1 MNHKLLEQLS
11 CVKCKTGKFGTA
23 ARLTKT
29 VGKNG
34 SGTLTC
40 GNCGET
46 YPVLNEIARFVPAS
60 NYADSFG
67 FQWNTHAATQLDSH
81 CNVTVSRDRV
91 FSVTRWPED
100 LKGEMI
106 LEAGSGAGRF
116 TEVLVKTGAQI
127 LSFDF
132 SSAVDANRRNNGGNE
147 NLLIFQ
153 GNIFDIPV
161 PDQSMDK
168 VFCLGVIQHTPD
180 PKAAF
185 MSLASKVKPGGSL
198 VIDIYALDL
207 KAMFQWK
214 YALRPITMGINNEK
228 LYKFIAAVTPVLVAP
243 TKLLR
248 KLAGRWGARLSPIV
262 EYSYLGL
269 DDKTNKQWAIL
280 DTFDMYSPAHD
291 HPQSEATVRD
301 WFTEIGFEQVHV
313 GRGPNGVVGHGVR
326 PTA

>member
-1 MNHKLLEQLS
+1 MNHNLLAHLS
-11 CVKCKTGKFGTA
+11 CRKCGTGKFGTA
-23 ARLTKT
+23 AALAEAISKD
-29 VGKNG
+29 GPA
-34 SGTLTC
+34 TLTC
-40 GNCGET
+40 NTCGEN

-67 FQWNTHAATQLDSH
+67 FQWNAHAATQLDSH

-91 FSVTRWPED
+91 FSVTGWPED
-100 LKGEMI
+100 MNGETI
-106 LEAGSGAGRF
+106 LEAGSGAGRL
-116 TEVLVKTGAQI
+116 TEVLVTTGANI

-132 SSAVDANRRNNGGNE
+132 SSAVDANRGNNGDND

-153 GNIFDIPV
+153 GDIFNIPV
-161 PDQSMDK
+161 PDQSLDK

-185 MSLASKVKPGGSL
+185 MSLASKVRPGGSL

-214 YALRPITMGINNEK
+214 YALRPITMNIDNKK
-228 LYKFIAAVTPVLVAP
+228 LYKFISTVTPLLVAP
-243 TKLLR
+243 TKVLR

-291 HPQSEATVRD
+291 HPQSEHTVME
-301 WFTEIGFEQVHV
+301 WFKKIGFEQVHV
-313 GRGPNGVVGHGVR
+313 GRGPNGVVGRGVR
-326 PTA
+326 PLA

>member
-1 MNHKLLEQLS
+1 MNHNLLAHLS
-11 CVKCKTGKFGTA
+11 CRKCGTGKFGTA
-23 ARLTKT
+23 TALAQAISKDGTA
-29 VGKNG
+29 
-34 SGTLTC
+34 TLTC
-40 GNCGET
+40 DNCGET

-91 FSVTRWPED
+91 FSVTGWPQEM
-100 LKGEMI
+100 KGETI

-116 TEVLVKTGAQI
+116 TEVLVTTGANI

-132 SSAVDANRRNNGGNE
+132 SSAVDANLSNNGDND

-153 GNIFDIPV
+153 GDIFNIPV
-161 PDQSMDK
+161 PDQSLDK

-180 PKAAF
+180 PQAAF

-214 YALRPITMGINNEK
+214 YALRPITMNIDNKK
-228 LYKFIAAVTPVLVAP
+228 LYKFISSVTPMLVAP
-243 TKLLR
+243 TKLFR

-291 HPQSEATVRD
+291 HPQSEHTVMK
-301 WFTEIGFEQVHV
+301 WFKEIGFEQVHV
-313 GRGPNGVVGHGVR
+313 GRGPNGVVGRGVR
-326 PTA
+326 PLA

>member
-1 MNHKLLEQLS
+1 MNLKLMSQLS
-11 CVKCKTGKFGTA
+11 CLNCKTGKFGTA
-23 ARLTKT
+23 TALAKAI
-29 VGKNG
+29 GKDG
-34 SGTLTC
+34 MATLTC
-40 GNCGET
+40 QNCGET

-67 FQWNTHAATQLDSH
+67 FQWNIHATTQLDSH
-81 CNVTVSRDRV
+81 CNFTVSRDRV
-91 FSVTRWPED
+91 FLVTGWPERME
-100 LKGEMI
+100 GETI

-116 TEVLVKTGAQI
+116 TEILVKTGANV

-132 SSAVDANRRNNGGNE
+132 SSAVDANRSNNGDND

-161 PDQSMDK
+161 PEQSMDK
-168 VFCLGVIQHTPD
+168 VVCLGVLQHTPD

-185 MSLASKVKPGGSL
+185 LSLASKVKPGGSL
-198 VIDIYALDL
+198 VIDVYALDL

-214 YALRPITMGINNEK
+214 YALRPITMKMDNQK
-228 LYKFIAAVTPVLVAP
+228 LYRIISKVAPVLVPP
-243 TKLLR
+243 TRLLR

-262 EYSYLGL
+262 EYSHLGL

-291 HPQSEATVRD
+291 HPQSEDTVRG
-301 WFTEIGFEQVHV
+301 WFAEIGFDKVHV
-313 GRGPNGVVGHGVR
+313 GRGPNGVIGRAVR
-326 PTA
+326 PLA

>member
-1 MNHKLLEQLS
+1 MNHKLLAQLS
-11 CVKCKTGKFGTA
+11 CVKCKAGRFGTA
-23 ARLTKT
+23 ASLAKIVANDATA
-29 VGKNG
+29 
-34 SGTLTC
+34 TLTC
-40 GNCGET
+40 NNCGET
-46 YPVLNEIARFVPAS
+46 YPIVNEIARFVPES

-91 FSVTRWPED
+91 FSVTGWPEEM
-100 LKGEMI
+100 KGETI

-116 TEVLVKTGAQI
+116 TEILVKTGANI

-132 SSAVDANRRNNGGNE
+132 SSAVDANRGNNGDND

-161 PDQSMDK
+161 PDQSIDK

-185 MSLASKVKPGGSL
+185 MSLASKVRPGGSL

-214 YALRPITMGINNEK
+214 YALRPITMRIDNKK
-228 LYKFIAAVTPVLVAP
+228 LYKFISTVTPMLVGP

-262 EYSYLGL
+262 EYHYLGL

-291 HPQSEATVRD
+291 HPQSEDTVRD
-301 WFTEIGFEQVHV
+301 WFKEIGFEQVHV
-313 GRGPNGVVGHGVR
+313 GRGPNGVVGRGVR
-326 PTA
+326 PIT

>member
-1 MNHKLLEQLS
+1 MNLELLAHLS
-11 CVKCKTGKFGTA
+11 CVKCGAGKFGT
-23 ARLTKT
+23 
-29 VGKNG
+29 GKALSKSIDADG
-34 SGTLTC
+34 KGTLTC
-40 GNCGET
+40 GNCSET
-46 YPVLNEIARFVPAS
+46 YPVIDQIARFVPAS

-67 FQWNTHAATQLDSH
+67 FQWNTHAETQLDSH

-91 FSVTRWPED
+91 FSVTGWPD
-100 LKGEMI
+100 NMKGQTI

-116 TEVLVKTGAQI
+116 TEVLVTTGADV

-132 SSAVDANRRNNGGNE
+132 SSAVDANRRNNGDNG

-153 GNIFDIPV
+153 GDIFNIPV
-161 PDQSMDK
+161 PNQSLDK

-214 YALRPITMGINNEK
+214 YALRPITMNIDNEK
-228 LYKFIAAVTPVLVAP
+228 LYKFISMVTPLLVAP
-243 TKLLR
+243 TRLLR
-248 KLAGRWGARLSPIV
+248 KIAGRWGARISPIV

-291 HPQSEATVRD
+291 HPQSEHTVME
-301 WFTEIGFEQVHV
+301 WFKEVGFEKVHV
-313 GRGPNGVVGHGVR
+313 GRGPNGVVGCGFR
-326 PTA
+326 PLT

>member
-1 MNHKLLEQLS
+1 MNHKLLAHLY
-11 CVKCKTGKFGTA
+11 CVKCGTGRFGTA
-23 ARLTKT
+23 AALSKT
-29 VGKNG
+29 IAKDGTA
-34 SGTLTC
+34 TLTC
-40 GNCGET
+40 NKCSET
-46 YPVLNEIARFVPAS
+46 YPVLNEIARFVPQS
-60 NYADSFG
+60 NYANSFG

-91 FSVTRWPED
+91 FSVTGWPEVM
-100 LKGEMI
+100 KGETI

-116 TEVLVKTGAQI
+116 TEILLKTGANI

-132 SSAVDANRRNNGGNE
+132 SSAVDANRGNNGEND

-153 GNIFDIPV
+153 GDIFNIPV
-161 PDQSMDK
+161 PDQTLDK

-185 MSLASKVKPGGSL
+185 MSLASKVRPGGSL
-198 VIDIYALDL
+198 VIDVYALDL
-207 KAMFQWK
+207 KAIFQWK
-214 YALRPITMGINNEK
+214 YALRPITMNIDNKK
-228 LYKFIAAVTPVLVAP
+228 LYKFISAITPMLVAP
-243 TKLLR
+243 TMLLR

-291 HPQSEATVRD
+291 HPQSEHTVLE
-301 WFTEIGFEQVHV
+301 WFKEIGFEQVHV
-313 GRGPNGVVGHGVR
+313 GRGPNGVIGRGVR
-326 PTA
+326 PLN

>member
-1 MNHKLLEQLS
+1 MNLDLLDRLS
-11 CVKCKTGKFGTA
+11 CVNCDGGKLGNAGA
-23 ARLTKT
+23 AAAGLRK
-29 VGKNG
+29 GK
-34 SGTLTC
+34 SASLTC
-40 GNCGET
+40 DQCQAS
-46 YPVLNEIARFVPAS
+46 YPVVDEIARFVPAS

-91 FSVTRWPED
+91 FSVTGWPEQMP
-100 LKGEMI
+100 GETI

-116 TEVLVKTGAQI
+116 TEVLVTTGANI

-132 SSAVDANRRNNGGNE
+132 SSAVDANRRNNGNNG

-153 GNIFDIPV
+153 GDIFNIPV
-161 PDQSMDK
+161 PDQSLDK

-185 MSLASKVKPGGSL
+185 MSLASKVRPGGSL

-214 YALRPITMGINNEK
+214 YALRPITMNIDNKK
-228 LYKFIAAVTPVLVAP
+228 LYKFISTVTPMLVGP

-262 EYSYLGL
+262 EYHYLGL

-291 HPQSEATVRD
+291 HPQSEHTVLE
-301 WFTEIGFEQVHV
+301 WFKEIGFEQVHV
-313 GRGPNGVVGHGVR
+313 GRGPNGVVGRGVR
-326 PTA
+326 PHA

>member
-1 MNHKLLEQLS
+1 MNHKLLAHVS
-11 CVKCKTGKFGTA
+11 CVKCGAGKFGTPA
-23 ARLTKT
+23 ALAKA

-34 SGTLTC
+34 KATLTC
-40 GNCGET
+40 NNCGET

-67 FQWNTHAATQLDSH
+67 FQWNKYAATQLDSH

-91 FSVTRWPED
+91 FSVTGWPED
-100 LKGEMI
+100 MKGETI

-116 TEVLVKTGAQI
+116 TEILVKTGANI
-127 LSFDF
+127 FSFDF
-132 SSAVDANRRNNGGNE
+132 SSAVDANRGNNGDND

-185 MSLASKVKPGGSL
+185 LSLASKVRPGGSL

-214 YALRPITMGINNEK
+214 YALRPITMNIDNKK
-228 LYKFIAAVTPVLVAP
+228 LHKFISTVTPLLVAP

-262 EYSYLGL
+262 EYHYLGL

-291 HPQSEATVRD
+291 HPQSEHTVME
-301 WFTEIGFEQVHV
+301 WFKEIGFEQVHV
-313 GRGPNGVVGHGVR
+313 GRGPNGVVGRGVR
-326 PTA
+326 PAA

>member
-1 MNHKLLEQLS
+1 MNHTLLAHLS
-11 CVKCKTGKFGTA
+11 CVKCGKGTFGTA
-23 ARLTKT
+23 AALAKA
-29 VGKNG
+29 VGKDG
-34 SGTLTC
+34 KATLTC
-40 GNCGET
+40 NNCGET
-46 YPVLNEIARFVPAS
+46 YAVLNEIARFVPAS

-67 FQWNTHAATQLDSH
+67 FQWNTHAATQLDSF

-91 FSVTRWPED
+91 FSVTEWPQD
-100 LKGEMI
+100 MKGQTI

-116 TEVLVKTGAQI
+116 TEILVKTGANI

-132 SSAVDANRRNNGGNE
+132 SSAVDANRGNNGDND

-153 GNIFDIPV
+153 GDIFNIPV
-161 PDQSMDK
+161 PDQSLDK

-214 YALRPITMGINNEK
+214 YALRPITMNIDNKK
-228 LYKFIAAVTPVLVAP
+228 LYKFVSKVTPMLVAP

-248 KLAGRWGARLSPIV
+248 KLAGRWGARISPIV

-291 HPQSEATVRD
+291 HPQSEDTVLQ
-301 WFTEIGFEQVHV
+301 WFKEIGFEQVHV
-313 GRGPNGVVGHGVR
+313 GRGPNGVVGRGVR
-326 PTA
+326 PAA